1 MRRPEAARQPEAV
14 KRLPR
19 RMTLLILWS
28 LSRLPSTAAAAAEQ
42 QDAIGKN
49 WGNVDDYCQ
58 EMILKYIVGSSDIS
72 EWDSLVNTI
81 KGMEIDK
88 VLAAKQEA
96 YDDYLQRV
104 EELKK

>member
-1 MRRPEAARQPEAV
+1 
-14 KRLPR
+14 
-19 RMTLLILWS
+19 MTLLILWS

-81 KGMEIDK
+81 KGMEIGK